1 MRQPDLKIWSIRERV
16 GIGSEHRERRPTG
29 EMRREGVE
37 RRGEKLRVRTRGEKK
52 EAGGE
57 IVIQIKYPGIETTG
71 GKILERGEDIN

>member
-1 MRQPDLKIWSIRERV
+1 MRRSNRKIWSVRERV
-16 GIGSEHRERRPTG
+16 GIGSEHRQRRPTG
-29 EMRREGVE
+29 EMRREGME
-37 RRGEKLRVRTRGEKK
+37 SEGGKLRVRTRGEKK